1 MGRKAEIPI
10 SSFPSILPG
19 TGCGKSLYLC
29 VYDAIRETLL
39 SGSGWEAGTL
49 LPSESDLAVYWNVSK
64 GTVREA
70 LYHLFEDGV
79 ICKSQGRRASLS
91 HLQHE
96 RSYVYQT
103 LVSPVRA
110 FCTEPLP
117 VPESSYRCVGA
128 SDWMASMLSLQEGV
142 PLVKGVLDYRV
153 DGEFRARTVFFSSF
167 SLFEKEG
174 VCLDD
179 GSALAQFIE
188 DRVYRMADTSR
199 SSLCLVDE
207 VGDSEISPMPF
218 PLLFMEDYLHRG
230 DSCFIA
236 LRYYLDKDWFRVQT
250 LRKRV

>member
-49 LPSESDLAVYWNVSK
+49 LPSESDLAAYWNVSK

-96 RSYVYQT
+96 RSYV
-103 LVSPVRA
+103 
-110 FCTEPLP
+110 C
-117 VPESSYRCVGA
+117 A

-142 PLVKGVLDYRV
+142 PLVKGVLDYLV

-179 GSALAQFIE
+179 GPALADFIE

-207 VGDSEISPMPF
+207 VGDSEISPMPL